1 MTVLEWSL
9 RFFLKKWMFLVVCP
23 ICPGREN
30 QQWNMDVAKNHVL
43 GVVHSNV
50 QNDKKKSRQSALAR
64 NEGWM

>member
-1 MTVLEWSL
+1 
-9 RFFLKKWMFLVVCP
+9 MFLVVCP